1 MLMATASYK
10 GRYLPINKDKYIGNP
25 DRIVYRSNWE
35 RRFMVYCDRNDAIL
49 HWGSEE
55 IAIRYRNPITKKISN
70 YFPDFFVV
78 TKKAKTIIEIKPK
91 AFTIKPRPRKRK
103 TRAYINESLAYIKNK
118 CKWGA
123 ARRYCDLQGW
133 QFKIFTEDDLGK
145 FN

>member
-1 MLMATASYK
+1 
-10 GRYLPINKDKYIGNP
+10 
-25 DRIVYRSNWE
+25 
-35 RRFMVYCDRNDAIL
+35 MVYCDRNEAIKY
-49 HWGSEE
+49 WGSEE

-78 TKKAKTIIEIKPK
+78 TDKAKTIIEIKPK
-91 AFTIKPRPRKRK
+91 AFTIKPRPRKRR
-103 TRAYINESLAYIKNK
+103 TRAYVNESLAYIKNK

-123 ARRYCDLQGW
+123 AKRYCDMQGW